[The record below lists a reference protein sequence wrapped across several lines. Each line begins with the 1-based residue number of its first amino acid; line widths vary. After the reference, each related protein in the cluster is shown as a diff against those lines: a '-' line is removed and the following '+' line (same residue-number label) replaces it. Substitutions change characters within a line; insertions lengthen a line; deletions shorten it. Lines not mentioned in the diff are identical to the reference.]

1 MVSDDSQDVTK
12 PWSVRRGEGGN
23 PQREVTENPENP
35 KFVLRV
41 EKADD
46 QGGKAGRGSPSVSPG
61 DFFRLVLKMRAL
73 QQDGSDSTT
82 LGKVEKTVDLV
93 LEGLVRHGIIKH

>member
-23 PQREVTENPENP
+23 PQGEVTENPENP

-46 QGGKAGRGSPSVSPG
+46 QGERPG
-61 DFFRLVLKMRAL
+61 GGHLL
-73 QQDGSDSTT
+73 
-82 LGKVEKTVDLV
+82 
-93 LEGLVRHGIIKH
+93 